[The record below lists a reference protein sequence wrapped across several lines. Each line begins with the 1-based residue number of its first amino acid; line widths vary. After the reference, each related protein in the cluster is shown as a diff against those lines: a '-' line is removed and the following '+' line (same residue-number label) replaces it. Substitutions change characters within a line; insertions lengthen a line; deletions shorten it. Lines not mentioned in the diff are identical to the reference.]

1 LNIAQIKE
9 HLGRSDRRREA
20 QIAEK
25 CNFNLEMFRAALA
38 A

>member
-1 LNIAQIKE
+1 ME
-9 HLGRSDRRREA
+9 YMGRSDRRGEA

-25 CNFNLEMFRAALA
+25 CNFNLEKFRAALA